1 MEVCGGEKGS
11 LGEVGDGG
19 GLMCNVMVEC
29 VVWSWG
35 LFGRDCVRE
44 CELFKIR
51 VIGVCWVG
59 FWFFGCLLLECV
71 GFWLCNV
78 LGFWM

>member
-51 VIGVCWVG
+51 VIGVC
-59 FWFFGCLLLECV
+59 
-71 GFWLCNV
+71 
-78 LGFWM
+78 